1 MKPGPSMFVVWALL
15 SFANAAPSTAATLTV
30 RRDGTGDFAIIQDAV
45 NACASGDTILIG
57 PGRFNEGTIVQV
69 PGWTELVRVLVTVED
84 LTLIGAGPQATII
97 GQEADWDLSQGW
109 HRGVQTA
116 TYWGTRRLVVEG
128 IRFENMAYAINDDD
142 IAVVEI
148 RNCAFSGNRY
158 SVGDSGGSLLIASVE
173 FERVKRN
180 GVHLVGW
187 DHERLRVSNC
197 TFSHVPDGTW
207 AQSSISVAG
216 VRDGLFE
223 DCRFVGGM
231 GGLGVSSGTTA
242 SIRRCRFEN
251 MSTGIYSGSGCN
263 LTVEDCT
270 LSGQRLALRLSS
282 DWTVR
287 RTIITDVSYI
297 SLWITE
303 FGQGVM
309 NDCHLA
315 KGPRYV
321 VSNGHE
327 PRGAAKSL
335 VHYDLTNNSW
345 GTTDPDS
352 IQAWIWDAH
361 DDPEAGYIIDWRPYV
376 GEPIPTTKRNLGS
389 VKSLFR

>member
-1 MKPGPSMFVVWALL
+1 MKFGPSML
-15 SFANAAPSTAATLTV
+15 SICAILTFLGAAPSLAATLKV
-30 RRDGTGDFAIIQDAV
+30 RRDGTGDFVVIQDAV

-57 PGRFNEGTIVQV
+57 PGRYNEGTIVQV

-84 LTLIGAGPQATII
+84 LTLIGAGPQETII
-97 GQEADWDLSQGW
+97 GQEEDWDLSQGW
-109 HRGVQTA
+109 HRGIQTA

-142 IAVVEI
+142 IAEVEI
-148 RNCAFSGNRY
+148 RNCAFSGSRY
-158 SVGDSGGSLLIASVE
+158 SVGDFGGTLLIENVA
-173 FERVKRN
+173 FESVKRN
-180 GVHLVGW
+180 GQHLVGW
-187 DHERLRVSNC
+187 AHDSLRVSNC
-197 TFSHVPDGTW
+197 TFSHVPDGVW
-207 AQSSISVAG
+207 AQSSVGIAG
-216 VRDGLFE
+216 VHDATFE
-223 DCRFVGGM
+223 DCRFAGGS

-242 SIRRCRFEN
+242 IVRRCQFDN
-251 MSTGIYSGSGCN
+251 MYTGIYSGSACN

-270 LSGQRLALRLSS
+270 LTGQGLALRLGS

-287 RTIITDVSYI
+287 RTVITDVSYI

-303 FGQGVM
+303 LGRGVM

-315 KGPRYV
+315 KGPRFV
-321 VSNGHE
+321 ASNGYE
-327 PRGAAKSL
+327 PREATKTL

-352 IQAWIWDAH
+352 IQAWIWDAN

-376 GEPIPTTKRNLGS
+376 GEPVPTTKRSLGS